1 MAISLESLLPPGRVA
16 FVLTEVQDGIIGD
29 LAPWPALAVAAQNV
43 GLVENAARVAEAART
58 HGAPVIHCTA
68 DGLPGQFGAN
78 CNARLYGNSRKR
90 TGGGPRDP
98 RFSQPS
104 AEVWRDGDILLPR
117 FHGTSAMTGSPLDS
131 LLRNQG
137 VTTLIISGVSL
148 CFGVLSLAID
158 AANRA
163 YQVILVEDAVAGF
176 PEDYA
181 RQVVANTLSML
192 ATVAPAEAIVAAW
205 SDAHAAHG

>member
-1 MAISLESLLPPGRVA
+1 MAISLESLLTPGRVA

-29 LAPWPALAVAAQNV
+29 QAPWPALAVAANRV
-43 GLVENAARVAEAART
+43 GLLENAARVADAARA

-68 DGLPGQFGAN
+68 GGLPGGFGAN
-78 CNARLYGNSRKR
+78 TNTRLSGNARKR
-90 TGGGPRDP
+90 HGDSPRDP
-98 RFSQPS
+98 RLSLPS
-104 AEVWRDGDILLPR
+104 AAVWRDGDILLPR
-117 FHGTSAMTGSPLDS
+117 FHGTSALTGSPLDS
-131 LLRNQG
+131 LLRNHG

-148 CFGVLSLAID
+148 CFGVLSMTID

-181 RQVVANTLSML
+181 QQVVVNTLSML
-192 ATVAPAEAIVAAW
+192 ATVAPAEKIVQAW
-205 SDAHAAHG
+205 GPA